1 VDSRIR
7 KSFYCFTTLLLVFVI
22 GGISIPNVLHAQD
35 NSSSYEL
42 LPAPDV
48 WYNSVDGVRV
58 GIRLRGQVPGTFGD
72 GPHRLNT
79 GLWLGTNFPDNPISY
94 YLKYTEPIPAISDFG
109 SEGSISA
116 ITSYR
121 TGLQAHGLTFN
132 KRWQTGFNELN
143 YKDLAIGVRG
153 EHRFNEE
160 YLLYRQLWQDQWLYL
175 ANAAFDYTDV
185 NSLGRYLL
193 SLSINANIAGKADP
207 FFRSEIIISQK
218 ADLSDQFSIS
228 GRLYSGFATDNTAPE
243 YLFTH
248 GFQSARSWMKSGL
261 TRARGTIPPSWM
273 QIGNIQVTGGPNLR
287 GYLKNDIRSL
297 NNGGMPLYTSISAL
311 NLELDYPNPL
321 DQGLKKIP
329 VIGGLIDLR
338 SYLFWDS
345 GTSLGL
351 TSIEENNILS
361 DAGLGFLLSINIPDY
376 LGKSRGLVLRYDMPF
391 WLSHSGAEN
400 AFKFRQVFGI
410 GATISL

>member
-1 VDSRIR
+1 VDYKII
-7 KSFYCFTTLLLVFVI
+7 KSIYRCITLFLIFTI
-22 GGISIPNVLHAQD
+22 GAISIPNESHAQD
-35 NSSSYEL
+35 KESSYEL

-72 GPHRLNT
+72 GPHRLNA
-79 GLWLGTNFPDNPISY
+79 GLWLGTNFPENPVSY

-116 ITSYR
+116 RTSYR
-121 TGLQAHGLTFN
+121 TGFQAHGLTFN
-132 KRWQTGFNELN
+132 KRWQTGFNEMN
-143 YKDLAIGVRG
+143 YKELAIGLRA
-153 EHRFNEE
+153 EHRFNKE
-160 YLLYRQLWQDQWLYL
+160 YLLYQQLWQGQWLYP
-175 ANAAFDYTDV
+175 ANAAFDLTDV
-185 NSLGRYLL
+185 NGLGRYAF
-193 SLSINANIAGKADP
+193 SLSIDANIAGEADP
-207 FFRSEIIISQK
+207 FLRGEFALRQK
-218 ADLSDQFSIS
+218 VELTDQLSIS

-248 GFQSARSWMKSGL
+248 SFQSARNWMDSGL

-273 QIGNIQVTGGPNLR
+273 KIGNIQATGGANLR
-287 GYLKNDIRSL
+287 GYLKNDIRTL
-297 NNGGMPLYTSISAL
+297 NNGNVPLYTSMSAI

-321 DQGLKKIP
+321 DNGLKEIP
-329 VIGGLIDLR
+329 VIGGLMDLR

-351 TSIEENNILS
+351 TDIEENEVLS
-361 DAGLGFLLSINIPDY
+361 DAGLGFLLSIDIPDY
-376 LGKSRGLVLRYDMPF
+376 LGKSRGLILRYDMPL
-391 WLSHSGAEN
+391 WLSHPGTEN
-400 AFKFRQVFGI
+400 AFEFRQVFGI